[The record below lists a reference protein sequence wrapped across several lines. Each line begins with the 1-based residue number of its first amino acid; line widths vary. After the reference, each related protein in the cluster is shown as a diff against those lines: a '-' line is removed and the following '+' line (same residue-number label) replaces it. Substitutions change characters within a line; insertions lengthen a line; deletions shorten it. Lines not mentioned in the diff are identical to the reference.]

1 MSDHAVSGVPGG
13 PVRESRDVADLMRWF
28 GDAWVLPLLVGG
40 TSLVI
45 GILLI
50 VWPNV
55 TVTAVAVLFG
65 VYLLIY
71 GVFRLIESFAAD
83 EAGGTARVL
92 LALLGVL
99 SIVVGVLCLRNILQT
114 VVLLALLLGLF
125 WLVGGIIQVVA
136 AILQRSRPHRGL
148 TMVSGV
154 LAVLAGVVVLSYPGI
169 SLLVLTVFLGIW
181 LVVYG
186 VLMILGAFRL
196 RAAGR
201 RSVEVTGGAAAP
213 AG

>member
-1 MSDHAVSGVPGG
+1 M
-13 PVRESRDVADLMRWF
+13 
-28 GDAWVLPLLVGG
+28 
-40 TSLVI
+40 
-45 GILLI
+45 
-50 VWPNV
+50 
-55 TVTAVAVLFG
+55 
-65 VYLLIY
+65 
-71 GVFRLIESFAAD
+71 
-83 EAGGTARVL
+83 
-92 LALLGVL
+92 L

-201 RSVEVTGGAAAP
+201 RSVEVTGGAAAAP

>member
-201 RSVEVTGGAAAP
+201 RSVEVTGDAAAP